1 MSLLTAIDINVSG
14 MTAQR
19 KRVEVAATN
28 LANAQTTRTADG
40 TPYRRQ
46 DVVFEATPFGNALN
60 SAGDSSPR
68 GVTVSEVVDDP
79 SPFMESYEPGHPDAD
94 ETGYVHYPNV
104 QVMKEMANLSSAARS
119 YQANIASI
127 SVIKT
132 MIQRTLDLAR

>member
-19 KRVEVAATN
+19 QRVEVSATN
-28 LANAQTTRTADG
+28 LANARTTRTAEG

-46 DVVFEATPFGNALN
+46 DVVFQTTSFKKTL
-60 SAGDSSPR
+60 SAAGEWSPQ
-68 GVTVSEVVDDP
+68 GVEVSEVIDDP
-79 SPFMESYEPGHPDAD
+79 APFMESYEPGHPDAD
-94 ETGYVHYPNV
+94 ATGYVHYPNV
-104 QVMKEMANLSSAARS
+104 QVMKEMANLTSAARS